1 MLKLIKCEFYKF
13 KRRSLFVLATLV
25 ALVFPIVM
33 TALYWN
39 IPTQVN
45 YDNLF
50 SGIVDYGDFL
60 LLLPILVVIATSLFF
75 TETDND
81 TLKNLT
87 TIPVSKGKIV
97 VAKIGVMA
105 IISVSYTLLGFFAS
119 MLCSKILGIAMEN
132 MAQKFVLSIGLGI
145 MLLAAALPCVAL
157 VVWFNKSD
165 LISIVITL
173 FYTIIN
179 YHLLIDQPLLSG
191 IVMLDAVIIIVH
203 AATAHISR
211 SSNSRSTGTTADDF
225 GLHMINCHI
234 WHLLSMLPA
243 TADKALGRA
252 HEPRRGYHCLIYQVV
267 SKCAL
272 RE

>member
-25 ALVFPIVM
+25 ALVFPVVM

-87 TIPVSKGKIV
+87 TI
-97 VAKIGVMA
+97 A
-105 IISVSYTLLGFFAS
+105 IISVAYTLLGFFAS
-119 MLCSKILGIAMEN
+119 VLCSKILGIAMEN

-179 YHLLIDQPLLSG
+179 YVIHVTDIG
-191 IVMLDAVIIIVH
+191 MLTPVGVNIGTILPIPVIN
-203 AATAHISR
+203 R
-211 SSNSRSTGTTADDF
+211 
-225 GLHMINCHI
+225 
-234 WHLLSMLPA
+234 W
-243 TADKALGRA
+243 
-252 HEPRRGYHCLIYQVV
+252 IYQFYDEGNGAAAEFYNTMRPYFVPTHICVCIIALFLFV
-267 SKCAL
+267 SIYAIIKIYNR
-272 RE
+272 REI

>member
-25 ALVFPIVM
+25 ALVFPVVM

-87 TIPVSKGKIV
+87 TIPISKSKIV

-105 IISVSYTLLGFFAS
+105 IISVAYTLLGFFAS
-119 MLCSKILGIAMEN
+119 VLCSKILGIAMEN

-179 YHLLIDQPLLSG
+179 YVIHVTDIG
-191 IVMLDAVIIIVH
+191 MLTPVGVNIGTILPIPVIN
-203 AATAHISR
+203 R
-211 SSNSRSTGTTADDF
+211 
-225 GLHMINCHI
+225 
-234 WHLLSMLPA
+234 W
-243 TADKALGRA
+243 
-252 HEPRRGYHCLIYQVV
+252 IYQFYDEGNGAAAEFYNTMRHICVCIIALFLFV
-267 SKCAL
+267 SIYAIIKIYNR
-272 RE
+272 REI

>member
-25 ALVFPIVM
+25 ALVFPVVM

-87 TIPVSKGKIV
+87 TIPISS
-97 VAKIGVMA
+97 VA
-105 IISVSYTLLGFFAS
+105 YTLLGFFAS
-119 MLCSKILGIAMEN
+119 VLCSKILGIAMEN

-179 YHLLIDQPLLSG
+179 YVIHVTDIG
-191 IVMLDAVIIIVH
+191 MLTPVGVNIGTILPIPVIN
-203 AATAHISR
+203 R
-211 SSNSRSTGTTADDF
+211 
-225 GLHMINCHI
+225 
-234 WHLLSMLPA
+234 W
-243 TADKALGRA
+243 
-252 HEPRRGYHCLIYQVV
+252 IYQFYDEGNGAAAEFYNTMRPYFVPTHICVCIIALFLFV
-267 SKCAL
+267 SIYAIIKIYNR
-272 RE
+272 REI

>member
-87 TIPVSKGKIV
+87 TIPVSKG
-97 VAKIGVMA
+97 
-105 IISVSYTLLGFFAS
+105 
-119 MLCSKILGIAMEN
+119 
-132 MAQKFVLSIGLGI
+132 
-145 MLLAAALPCVAL
+145 
-157 VVWFNKSD
+157 
-165 LISIVITL
+165 
-173 FYTIIN
+173 
-179 YHLLIDQPLLSG
+179 
-191 IVMLDAVIIIVH
+191 
-203 AATAHISR
+203 
-211 SSNSRSTGTTADDF
+211 
-225 GLHMINCHI
+225 
-234 WHLLSMLPA
+234 
-243 TADKALGRA
+243 
-252 HEPRRGYHCLIYQVV
+252 
-267 SKCAL
+267 
-272 RE
+272 

>member
-25 ALVFPIVM
+25 ALVFPVVM

-87 TIPVSKGKIV
+87 TIPISKSKIV

-119 MLCSKILGIAMEN
+119 VLCSKILGIAMEN

-179 YHLLIDQPLLSG
+179 YVIHVTDIG
-191 IVMLDAVIIIVH
+191 MLTPVGVNIGTILPIPVIN
-203 AATAHISR
+203 R
-211 SSNSRSTGTTADDF
+211 
-225 GLHMINCHI
+225 
-234 WHLLSMLPA
+234 W
-243 TADKALGRA
+243 
-252 HEPRRGYHCLIYQVV
+252 IYQFYDEGNGAAAEFYNTMRPYFVPTHICVCIIALFLFV
-267 SKCAL
+267 SIYAIIKIYNR
-272 RE
+272 REI

>member
-25 ALVFPIVM
+25 ALVFPVVM

-87 TIPVSKGKIV
+87 TIPISKSKIV

-105 IISVSYTLLGFFAS
+105 IISVAYTLLGFFAS
-119 MLCSKILGIAMEN
+119 VLCSKILGIAMEN

-179 YHLLIDQPLLSG
+179 YVIHVTDIG
-191 IVMLDAVIIIVH
+191 MLTPVGVNIGTILPIPVINRWIYQFYDEGNG
-203 AATAHISR
+203 AAAEFYNTMRPYFSQ
-211 SSNSRSTGTTADDF
+211 
-225 GLHMINCHI
+225 
-234 WHLLSMLPA
+234 
-243 TADKALGRA
+243 
-252 HEPRRGYHCLIYQVV
+252 LIYASVL
-267 SKCAL
+267 L
-272 RE
+272 RSFCSYQFMRL

>member
-25 ALVFPIVM
+25 ALVFPVVM

-60 LLLPILVVIATSLFF
+60 LLLPILVIIATSLFF

-87 TIPVSKGKIV
+87 TIPISKSKIV

-105 IISVSYTLLGFFAS
+105 IISVAYTLLGFFAS
-119 MLCSKILGIAMEN
+119 VLCSKILGIAMEN

-179 YHLLIDQPLLSG
+179 YVIHVTDIG
-191 IVMLDAVIIIVH
+191 MLTPVGVNIGTILPIPVINRWIYEFYNTMRPYFVPTHICVCII
-203 AATAHISR
+203 
-211 SSNSRSTGTTADDF
+211 
-225 GLHMINCHI
+225 
-234 WHLLSMLPA
+234 
-243 TADKALGRA
+243 ALFLFVSIYA
-252 HEPRRGYHCLIYQVV
+252 IIKIYNRREI
-267 SKCAL
+267 
-272 RE
+272 

>member
-1 MLKLIKCEFYKF
+1 
-13 KRRSLFVLATLV
+13 
-25 ALVFPIVM
+25 M

-87 TIPVSKGKIV
+87 TIPISKSKIV

-105 IISVSYTLLGFFAS
+105 IISVAYTLLGFFAS
-119 MLCSKILGIAMEN
+119 VLCSKILGIAMEN

-179 YHLLIDQPLLSG
+179 YVIHVTDIG
-191 IVMLDAVIIIVH
+191 MLTPVGVNIGTILPIPVIN
-203 AATAHISR
+203 R
-211 SSNSRSTGTTADDF
+211 
-225 GLHMINCHI
+225 
-234 WHLLSMLPA
+234 W
-243 TADKALGRA
+243 
-252 HEPRRGYHCLIYQVV
+252 IYQFYDEGNGAAAEFYNTMRPYFVPKTKATRV
-267 SKCAL
+267 AKTK
-272 RE
+272 RERRLNL

>member
-25 ALVFPIVM
+25 ALVFPVVM

-87 TIPVSKGKIV
+87 TIPISKSKIV

-105 IISVSYTLLGFFAS
+105 IISVAYTLLGFFAS
-119 MLCSKILGIAMEN
+119 VLCSKILGIAMEN

-179 YHLLIDQPLLSG
+179 YVIHVTDIG
-191 IVMLDAVIIIVH
+191 MLTPVGVNIGTILPIPVIN
-203 AATAHISR
+203 R
-211 SSNSRSTGTTADDF
+211 
-225 GLHMINCHI
+225 
-234 WHLLSMLPA
+234 W
-243 TADKALGRA
+243 
-252 HEPRRGYHCLIYQVV
+252 IYQFYDEGNGAAAEFYNTMRPYSVPTHICVCIIALFLFV
-267 SKCAL
+267 SIYAIIKIYNR
-272 RE
+272 REI